1 MDNLNFS
8 TNNYNSTPSYSN
20 SNSGEQKSFMVEFLI
35 KKGIVKDYK
44 TGNSVL
50 LVFALILIGLSGYM
64 MYNTLSAGNTTVTAP
79 VENTTQTVEQT
90 PTSDNMSD
98 F

>member
-8 TNNYNSTPSYSN
+8 TNNYNSTPSY

-44 TGNSVL
+44 TGNNVL

-64 MYNTLSAGNTTVTAP
+64 MYNTLSAGNTTVTTP